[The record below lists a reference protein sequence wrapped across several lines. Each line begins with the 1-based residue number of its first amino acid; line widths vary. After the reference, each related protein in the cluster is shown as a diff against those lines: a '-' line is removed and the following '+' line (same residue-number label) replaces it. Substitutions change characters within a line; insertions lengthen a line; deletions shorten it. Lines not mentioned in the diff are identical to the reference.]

1 MKEKINSLMKNGTK
15 MRFSLRKLSIGV
27 CSVILGLTFI
37 ESTTQNVDAD
47 TNVQSD
53 ATEQVKSVSLATS
66 TTNSENNQAKD
77 QESSIDQDKQ
87 NSQSTDSDESRSLV
101 DEKSNNLDESTLKN
115 DTGQEKSYFD
125 ETAKNG
131 SLNQE
136 RVEQTSTTD
145 NSSELSAKL
154 EKNNAN
160 QDSQVLNTESV
171 KVKTT
176 YNKGVTQSSLYA
188 TMLYATSYSD
198 NPWHYNG
205 DTWSY
210 SKGDGTQANTE
221 WVIAPDG
228 KWYYFD
234 EDGEMAHDG
243 WEDTRLHDG
252 SWVKY
257 YFDSNG
263 HYDVNTWHYNGDTW
277 SYSKGDGTQANTE
290 WVVAPDGKWYYFDE
304 DGEMAHDGWE
314 DTRLHDGSWVKY
326 YFDSNGHYD
335 VNTWH
340 YNGDTWSYSKGD
352 GTQANTEW
360 VVAPDGKWYYF
371 DEDGEMAHDGWEDT
385 RLHDG
390 SWVKYYFDSNG
401 HYDVNTW
408 HYNGDTWSYSK
419 GDGTQANTE
428 WVVAPDGKWYY
439 FDEDGEMAHDGW
451 EDTRLHDG
459 SWVKYYFDSNGHYN
473 NTNNSGNQPQSVNSP
488 WHYDGTNWTYSKGDG
503 RQASDEWVIAPDGQ
517 WYYFESDGEM
527 AHDGWVDTN
536 CKDGWY
542 SYYFDHNG
550 HYAVSAWHQDTDG
563 TWTYSKGDGRQAS
576 DEWVIAPDG
585 QWYYF
590 ESDGEMAHDGWVDTN
605 CKDGWYSY
613 YFDHNGHYAVSAW
626 HQDTDGTWTYSKG
639 DGRQA
644 SDEWVIAPDGQWYY
658 FESDGEMA
666 HDGWVDTRLHD
677 GSWDKYY
684 FDSNGHY
691 AVNAKRKA
699 LIDAQNALSELKGK
713 IKGNELAV
721 GGASGFF
728 KEIAENPNM
737 SEDQKNDARVAYAI
751 VNGELDA
758 PSWYDK
764 DVNLGQSNDATSVKN
779 FYATL
784 PYYDQYVKIR
794 QKYNLS
800 VPKVSLADVAVAMMD
815 ADYSTHVV
823 DHARHYNTSENLAW
837 NCADDPNG
845 IWMGEES
852 IWNKA
857 VKKNPSLAQYKN
869 DGYGLY
875 QADSELFEQ
884 VGHYLNLIDPS
895 TSSYGYALNTE
906 SNDYDNTESWDSGYG
921 DPVFSVDEFKKLVTD
936 YYNKMELPDQVK
948 AAQAKVNKAKKDL
961 A

>member
-1 MKEKINSLMKNGTK
+1 MKNGTK

-263 HYDVNTWHYNGDTW
+263 HY
-277 SYSKGDGTQANTE
+277 
-290 WVVAPDGKWYYFDE
+290 
-304 DGEMAHDGWE
+304 
-314 DTRLHDGSWVKY
+314 
-326 YFDSNGHYD
+326 
-335 VNTWH
+335 
-340 YNGDTWSYSKGD
+340 
-352 GTQANTEW
+352 
-360 VVAPDGKWYYF
+360 
-371 DEDGEMAHDGWEDT
+371 
-385 RLHDG
+385 
-390 SWVKYYFDSNG
+390 
-401 HYDVNTW
+401 
-408 HYNGDTWSYSK
+408 
-419 GDGTQANTE
+419 
-428 WVVAPDGKWYY
+428 
-439 FDEDGEMAHDGW
+439 
-451 EDTRLHDG
+451 
-459 SWVKYYFDSNGHYN
+459 N

-488 WHYDGTNWTYSKGDG
+488 WHYDGTN
-503 RQASDEWVIAPDGQ
+503 
-517 WYYFESDGEM
+517 
-527 AHDGWVDTN
+527 
-536 CKDGWY
+536 
-542 SYYFDHNG
+542 
-550 HYAVSAWHQDTDG
+550 
-563 TWTYSKGDGRQAS
+563 WTYSKGDGRQAS

>member
-1 MKEKINSLMKNGTK
+1 MKNGTK

-221 WVIAPDG
+221 WVVAPDG

-252 SWVKY
+252 SWNKY

-263 HYDVNTWHYNGDTW
+263 HYAVNTWHYNGDTW

-314 DTRLHDGSWVKY
+314 DTRLHDGSW
-326 YFDSNGHYD
+326 N
-335 VNTWH
+335 
-340 YNGDTWSYSKGD
+340 
-352 GTQANTEW
+352 
-360 VVAPDGKWYYF
+360 
-371 DEDGEMAHDGWEDT
+371 
-385 RLHDG
+385 
-390 SWVKYYFDSNG
+390 
-401 HYDVNTW
+401 
-408 HYNGDTWSYSK
+408 
-419 GDGTQANTE
+419 
-428 WVVAPDGKWYY
+428 
-439 FDEDGEMAHDGW
+439 
-451 EDTRLHDG
+451 
-459 SWVKYYFDSNGHYN
+459 KYYFDSNGHYN

-550 HYAVSAWHQDTDG
+550 HYAVND
-563 TWTYSKGDGRQAS
+563 
-576 DEWVIAPDG
+576 
-585 QWYYF
+585 
-590 ESDGEMAHDGWVDTN
+590 
-605 CKDGWYSY
+605 
-613 YFDHNGHYAVSAW
+613 
-626 HQDTDGTWTYSKG
+626 
-639 DGRQA
+639 
-644 SDEWVIAPDGQWYY
+644 
-658 FESDGEMA
+658 
-666 HDGWVDTRLHD
+666 
-677 GSWDKYY
+677 
-684 FDSNGHY
+684 
-691 AVNAKRKA
+691 KRKA

-737 SEDQKNDARVAYAI
+737 SEDQKNDARAAYAI

-845 IWMGEES
+845 IWMSEES

-906 SNDYDNTESWDSGYG
+906 SHDYDNTESWDSGYG

>member
-1 MKEKINSLMKNGTK
+1 M
-15 MRFSLRKLSIGV
+15 
-27 CSVILGLTFI
+27 
-37 ESTTQNVDAD
+37 
-47 TNVQSD
+47 
-53 ATEQVKSVSLATS
+53 
-66 TTNSENNQAKD
+66 
-77 QESSIDQDKQ
+77 
-87 NSQSTDSDESRSLV
+87 
-101 DEKSNNLDESTLKN
+101 
-115 DTGQEKSYFD
+115 
-125 ETAKNG
+125 
-131 SLNQE
+131 
-136 RVEQTSTTD
+136 
-145 NSSELSAKL
+145 
-154 EKNNAN
+154 
-160 QDSQVLNTESV
+160 
-171 KVKTT
+171 
-176 YNKGVTQSSLYA
+176 
-188 TMLYATSYSD
+188 
-198 NPWHYNG
+198 
-205 DTWSY
+205 
-210 SKGDGTQANTE
+210 
-221 WVIAPDG
+221 APDG

-252 SWVKY
+252 SW
-257 YFDSNG
+257 N
-263 HYDVNTWHYNGDTW
+263 
-277 SYSKGDGTQANTE
+277 
-290 WVVAPDGKWYYFDE
+290 
-304 DGEMAHDGWE
+304 
-314 DTRLHDGSWVKY
+314 
-326 YFDSNGHYD
+326 
-335 VNTWH
+335 
-340 YNGDTWSYSKGD
+340 
-352 GTQANTEW
+352 
-360 VVAPDGKWYYF
+360 
-371 DEDGEMAHDGWEDT
+371 
-385 RLHDG
+385 
-390 SWVKYYFDSNG
+390 
-401 HYDVNTW
+401 
-408 HYNGDTWSYSK
+408 
-419 GDGTQANTE
+419 
-428 WVVAPDGKWYY
+428 
-439 FDEDGEMAHDGW
+439 
-451 EDTRLHDG
+451 
-459 SWVKYYFDSNGHYN
+459 KYYFDSNGHYN

-550 HYAVSAWHQDTDG
+550 HYAVNAWHQDTDG

-613 YFDHNGHYAVSAW
+613 YFDHNGHYAVNAW

>member
-1 MKEKINSLMKNGTK
+1 MKNGTK

-252 SWVKY
+252 SWNKY

-314 DTRLHDGSWVKY
+314 DTRLHDGSW
-326 YFDSNGHYD
+326 N
-335 VNTWH
+335 
-340 YNGDTWSYSKGD
+340 
-352 GTQANTEW
+352 
-360 VVAPDGKWYYF
+360 
-371 DEDGEMAHDGWEDT
+371 
-385 RLHDG
+385 
-390 SWVKYYFDSNG
+390 
-401 HYDVNTW
+401 
-408 HYNGDTWSYSK
+408 
-419 GDGTQANTE
+419 
-428 WVVAPDGKWYY
+428 
-439 FDEDGEMAHDGW
+439 
-451 EDTRLHDG
+451 
-459 SWVKYYFDSNGHYN
+459 KYYFDSNGHYN

-488 WHYDGTNWTYSKGDG
+488 WHYDGTN
-503 RQASDEWVIAPDGQ
+503 
-517 WYYFESDGEM
+517 
-527 AHDGWVDTN
+527 
-536 CKDGWY
+536 
-542 SYYFDHNG
+542 
-550 HYAVSAWHQDTDG
+550 
-563 TWTYSKGDGRQAS
+563 WTYSKGDGRQAS

>member
-221 WVIAPDG
+221 WV
-228 KWYYFD
+228 
-234 EDGEMAHDG
+234 
-243 WEDTRLHDG
+243 
-252 SWVKY
+252 
-257 YFDSNG
+257 
-263 HYDVNTWHYNGDTW
+263 
-277 SYSKGDGTQANTE
+277 
-290 WVVAPDGKWYYFDE
+290 
-304 DGEMAHDGWE
+304 
-314 DTRLHDGSWVKY
+314 
-326 YFDSNGHYD
+326 
-335 VNTWH
+335 
-340 YNGDTWSYSKGD
+340 
-352 GTQANTEW
+352 
-360 VVAPDGKWYYF
+360 
-371 DEDGEMAHDGWEDT
+371 
-385 RLHDG
+385 
-390 SWVKYYFDSNG
+390 
-401 HYDVNTW
+401 
-408 HYNGDTWSYSK
+408 
-419 GDGTQANTE
+419 
-428 WVVAPDGKWYY
+428 VAPDGKWYY

-488 WHYDGTNWTYSKGDG
+488 WHYDGTN
-503 RQASDEWVIAPDGQ
+503 
-517 WYYFESDGEM
+517 
-527 AHDGWVDTN
+527 
-536 CKDGWY
+536 
-542 SYYFDHNG
+542 
-550 HYAVSAWHQDTDG
+550 
-563 TWTYSKGDGRQAS
+563 
-576 DEWVIAPDG
+576 
-585 QWYYF
+585 
-590 ESDGEMAHDGWVDTN
+590 
-605 CKDGWYSY
+605 
-613 YFDHNGHYAVSAW
+613 
-626 HQDTDGTWTYSKG
+626 WTYSKG

>member
-15 MRFSLRKLSIGV
+15 MRFSLRKLSIGA

-125 ETAKNG
+125 ETAKSG

-221 WVIAPDG
+221 WVVAPDG

-252 SWVKY
+252 SWNKY

-263 HYDVNTWHYNGDTW
+263 HYAVNTWHYNGDTW

-304 DGEMAHDGWE
+304 DGEMAHDGWV
-314 DTRLHDGSWVKY
+314 DTRLHDGSW
-326 YFDSNGHYD
+326 N
-335 VNTWH
+335 
-340 YNGDTWSYSKGD
+340 
-352 GTQANTEW
+352 
-360 VVAPDGKWYYF
+360 
-371 DEDGEMAHDGWEDT
+371 
-385 RLHDG
+385 
-390 SWVKYYFDSNG
+390 
-401 HYDVNTW
+401 
-408 HYNGDTWSYSK
+408 
-419 GDGTQANTE
+419 
-428 WVVAPDGKWYY
+428 
-439 FDEDGEMAHDGW
+439 
-451 EDTRLHDG
+451 
-459 SWVKYYFDSNGHYN
+459 KYYFDSNGHYN

-527 AHDGWVDTN
+527 AHDGWVDTRLH
-536 CKDGWY
+536 DGSWVK
-542 SYYFDHNG
+542 YYFDHNG
-550 HYAVSAWHQDTDG
+550 HYAVND
-563 TWTYSKGDGRQAS
+563 
-576 DEWVIAPDG
+576 
-585 QWYYF
+585 
-590 ESDGEMAHDGWVDTN
+590 
-605 CKDGWYSY
+605 
-613 YFDHNGHYAVSAW
+613 
-626 HQDTDGTWTYSKG
+626 
-639 DGRQA
+639 
-644 SDEWVIAPDGQWYY
+644 
-658 FESDGEMA
+658 
-666 HDGWVDTRLHD
+666 
-677 GSWDKYY
+677 
-684 FDSNGHY
+684 
-691 AVNAKRKA
+691 KRKA

-737 SEDQKNDARVAYAI
+737 SEDQKNDARAAYAI

-845 IWMGEES
+845 IWMSEES

-906 SNDYDNTESWDSGYG
+906 SHDYDNTESWDSGYG

>member
-1 MKEKINSLMKNGTK
+1 MKNGTK

-221 WVIAPDG
+221 WV
-228 KWYYFD
+228 
-234 EDGEMAHDG
+234 
-243 WEDTRLHDG
+243 
-252 SWVKY
+252 
-257 YFDSNG
+257 
-263 HYDVNTWHYNGDTW
+263 
-277 SYSKGDGTQANTE
+277 
-290 WVVAPDGKWYYFDE
+290 VAPDGKWYYFDE

-314 DTRLHDGSWVKY
+314 DTRLHDGSW
-326 YFDSNGHYD
+326 N
-335 VNTWH
+335 
-340 YNGDTWSYSKGD
+340 
-352 GTQANTEW
+352 
-360 VVAPDGKWYYF
+360 
-371 DEDGEMAHDGWEDT
+371 
-385 RLHDG
+385 
-390 SWVKYYFDSNG
+390 
-401 HYDVNTW
+401 
-408 HYNGDTWSYSK
+408 
-419 GDGTQANTE
+419 
-428 WVVAPDGKWYY
+428 
-439 FDEDGEMAHDGW
+439 
-451 EDTRLHDG
+451 
-459 SWVKYYFDSNGHYN
+459 KYYFDSNGHYN

-550 HYAVSAWHQDTDG
+550 HYAV
-563 TWTYSKGDGRQAS
+563 
-576 DEWVIAPDG
+576 
-585 QWYYF
+585 
-590 ESDGEMAHDGWVDTN
+590 N
-605 CKDGWYSY
+605 
-613 YFDHNGHYAVSAW
+613 AW

>member
-1 MKEKINSLMKNGTK
+1 MKNGTK

-125 ETAKNG
+125 ETAKSG

-221 WVIAPDG
+221 WV
-228 KWYYFD
+228 
-234 EDGEMAHDG
+234 
-243 WEDTRLHDG
+243 
-252 SWVKY
+252 
-257 YFDSNG
+257 
-263 HYDVNTWHYNGDTW
+263 
-277 SYSKGDGTQANTE
+277 
-290 WVVAPDGKWYYFDE
+290 VAPDGKWYYFDE

-314 DTRLHDGSWVKY
+314 DTRLHDGSW
-326 YFDSNGHYD
+326 N
-335 VNTWH
+335 
-340 YNGDTWSYSKGD
+340 
-352 GTQANTEW
+352 
-360 VVAPDGKWYYF
+360 
-371 DEDGEMAHDGWEDT
+371 
-385 RLHDG
+385 
-390 SWVKYYFDSNG
+390 
-401 HYDVNTW
+401 
-408 HYNGDTWSYSK
+408 
-419 GDGTQANTE
+419 
-428 WVVAPDGKWYY
+428 
-439 FDEDGEMAHDGW
+439 
-451 EDTRLHDG
+451 
-459 SWVKYYFDSNGHYN
+459 KYYFDSNGHYN

-488 WHYDGTNWTYSKGDG
+488 WHYDGTN
-503 RQASDEWVIAPDGQ
+503 
-517 WYYFESDGEM
+517 
-527 AHDGWVDTN
+527 
-536 CKDGWY
+536 
-542 SYYFDHNG
+542 
-550 HYAVSAWHQDTDG
+550 
-563 TWTYSKGDGRQAS
+563 WTYSKGDGRQAS

-737 SEDQKNDARVAYAI
+737 SEDQKNDARAAYAI

>member
-1 MKEKINSLMKNGTK
+1 MKNGTK

-221 WVIAPDG
+221 WV
-228 KWYYFD
+228 
-234 EDGEMAHDG
+234 
-243 WEDTRLHDG
+243 
-252 SWVKY
+252 
-257 YFDSNG
+257 
-263 HYDVNTWHYNGDTW
+263 
-277 SYSKGDGTQANTE
+277 
-290 WVVAPDGKWYYFDE
+290 VAPDGKWYYFDE

-314 DTRLHDGSWVKY
+314 DTRLHDGSW
-326 YFDSNGHYD
+326 N
-335 VNTWH
+335 
-340 YNGDTWSYSKGD
+340 
-352 GTQANTEW
+352 
-360 VVAPDGKWYYF
+360 
-371 DEDGEMAHDGWEDT
+371 
-385 RLHDG
+385 
-390 SWVKYYFDSNG
+390 
-401 HYDVNTW
+401 
-408 HYNGDTWSYSK
+408 
-419 GDGTQANTE
+419 
-428 WVVAPDGKWYY
+428 
-439 FDEDGEMAHDGW
+439 
-451 EDTRLHDG
+451 
-459 SWVKYYFDSNGHYN
+459 KYYFDSNGHYN

-488 WHYDGTNWTYSKGDG
+488 WHYDGTN
-503 RQASDEWVIAPDGQ
+503 
-517 WYYFESDGEM
+517 
-527 AHDGWVDTN
+527 
-536 CKDGWY
+536 
-542 SYYFDHNG
+542 
-550 HYAVSAWHQDTDG
+550 
-563 TWTYSKGDGRQAS
+563 WTYSKGDGRQAS

>member
-101 DEKSNNLDESTLKN
+101 DEKSNNLYESTLKN

-176 YNKGVTQSSLYA
+176 YNKGVTQSNLYA

-198 NPWHYNG
+198 NP
-205 DTWSY
+205 
-210 SKGDGTQANTE
+210 
-221 WVIAPDG
+221 
-228 KWYYFD
+228 
-234 EDGEMAHDG
+234 
-243 WEDTRLHDG
+243 
-252 SWVKY
+252 
-257 YFDSNG
+257 
-263 HYDVNTWHYNGDTW
+263 WHYNGDTW

-314 DTRLHDGSWVKY
+314 DTRLHDGSWNKY
-326 YFDSNGHYD
+326 YFDSNGHYA

-360 VVAPDGKWYYF
+360 VVAPDG
-371 DEDGEMAHDGWEDT
+371 
-385 RLHDG
+385 
-390 SWVKYYFDSNG
+390 
-401 HYDVNTW
+401 
-408 HYNGDTWSYSK
+408 
-419 GDGTQANTE
+419 Q
-428 WVVAPDGKWYY
+428 WYY

-590 ESDGEMAHDGWVDTN
+590 ESDGEMAHDGWVDTRLH
-605 CKDGWYSY
+605 DGSWVKY
-613 YFDHNGHYAVSAW
+613 YFDHNGHYAVN
-626 HQDTDGTWTYSKG
+626 D
-639 DGRQA
+639 
-644 SDEWVIAPDGQWYY
+644 
-658 FESDGEMA
+658 
-666 HDGWVDTRLHD
+666 
-677 GSWDKYY
+677 
-684 FDSNGHY
+684 
-691 AVNAKRKA
+691 KRKA

-737 SEDQKNDARVAYAI
+737 SEDQKNDARAAYAI

-845 IWMGEES
+845 IWMSEES

-906 SNDYDNTESWDSGYG
+906 SHDYDNTESWDSGYG

>member
-125 ETAKNG
+125 ETAKSG

-221 WVIAPDG
+221 WV
-228 KWYYFD
+228 
-234 EDGEMAHDG
+234 
-243 WEDTRLHDG
+243 
-252 SWVKY
+252 
-257 YFDSNG
+257 
-263 HYDVNTWHYNGDTW
+263 
-277 SYSKGDGTQANTE
+277 
-290 WVVAPDGKWYYFDE
+290 VAPDGKWYYFDE

-314 DTRLHDGSWVKY
+314 DTRLHDGRW
-326 YFDSNGHYD
+326 D
-335 VNTWH
+335 
-340 YNGDTWSYSKGD
+340 
-352 GTQANTEW
+352 
-360 VVAPDGKWYYF
+360 
-371 DEDGEMAHDGWEDT
+371 
-385 RLHDG
+385 
-390 SWVKYYFDSNG
+390 
-401 HYDVNTW
+401 
-408 HYNGDTWSYSK
+408 
-419 GDGTQANTE
+419 
-428 WVVAPDGKWYY
+428 
-439 FDEDGEMAHDGW
+439 
-451 EDTRLHDG
+451 
-459 SWVKYYFDSNGHYN
+459 KYYFDSNGHYN

-590 ESDGEMAHDGWVDTN
+590 ESDGEMAHDGWVDTRLH
-605 CKDGWYSY
+605 DGSWVKY
-613 YFDHNGHYAVSAW
+613 YFDHNGHYAVN
-626 HQDTDGTWTYSKG
+626 D
-639 DGRQA
+639 
-644 SDEWVIAPDGQWYY
+644 
-658 FESDGEMA
+658 
-666 HDGWVDTRLHD
+666 
-677 GSWDKYY
+677 
-684 FDSNGHY
+684 
-691 AVNAKRKA
+691 KRKA

-737 SEDQKNDARVAYAI
+737 SEDQKNDARAAYAI

-845 IWMGEES
+845 IWMSEES

-906 SNDYDNTESWDSGYG
+906 SHDYDNTESWDSGYG

>member
-1 MKEKINSLMKNGTK
+1 MKNGTK

-125 ETAKNG
+125 ETAKSG

-136 RVEQTSTTD
+136 KVEQTSTTD

-176 YNKGVTQSSLYA
+176 YNKGVTQSNLYA

-198 NPWHYNG
+198 
-205 DTWSY
+205 
-210 SKGDGTQANTE
+210 
-221 WVIAPDG
+221 
-228 KWYYFD
+228 
-234 EDGEMAHDG
+234 
-243 WEDTRLHDG
+243 
-252 SWVKY
+252 
-257 YFDSNG
+257 
-263 HYDVNTWHYNGDTW
+263 NTWHYNGDTW

-304 DGEMAHDGWE
+304 
-314 DTRLHDGSWVKY
+314 
-326 YFDSNGHYD
+326 
-335 VNTWH
+335 
-340 YNGDTWSYSKGD
+340 
-352 GTQANTEW
+352 
-360 VVAPDGKWYYF
+360 
-371 DEDGEMAHDGWEDT
+371 
-385 RLHDG
+385 
-390 SWVKYYFDSNG
+390 
-401 HYDVNTW
+401 
-408 HYNGDTWSYSK
+408 
-419 GDGTQANTE
+419 
-428 WVVAPDGKWYY
+428 
-439 FDEDGEMAHDGW
+439 
-451 EDTRLHDG
+451 
-459 SWVKYYFDSNGHYN
+459 
-473 NTNNSGNQPQSVNSP
+473 
-488 WHYDGTNWTYSKGDG
+488 
-503 RQASDEWVIAPDGQ
+503 
-517 WYYFESDGEM
+517 
-527 AHDGWVDTN
+527 
-536 CKDGWY
+536 
-542 SYYFDHNG
+542 
-550 HYAVSAWHQDTDG
+550 
-563 TWTYSKGDGRQAS
+563 
-576 DEWVIAPDG
+576 
-585 QWYYF
+585 
-590 ESDGEMAHDGWVDTN
+590 
-605 CKDGWYSY
+605 
-613 YFDHNGHYAVSAW
+613 
-626 HQDTDGTWTYSKG
+626 
-639 DGRQA
+639 
-644 SDEWVIAPDGQWYY
+644 
-658 FESDGEMA
+658 DGEMA

>member
-1 MKEKINSLMKNGTK
+1 MKNGTK

-252 SWVKY
+252 SWNKY

-290 WVVAPDGKWYYFDE
+290 WVVAPDGKWYYF
-304 DGEMAHDGWE
+304 
-314 DTRLHDGSWVKY
+314 
-326 YFDSNGHYD
+326 
-335 VNTWH
+335 
-340 YNGDTWSYSKGD
+340 
-352 GTQANTEW
+352 
-360 VVAPDGKWYYF
+360 
-371 DEDGEMAHDGWEDT
+371 
-385 RLHDG
+385 
-390 SWVKYYFDSNG
+390 
-401 HYDVNTW
+401 
-408 HYNGDTWSYSK
+408 
-419 GDGTQANTE
+419 
-428 WVVAPDGKWYY
+428 
-439 FDEDGEMAHDGW
+439 
-451 EDTRLHDG
+451 
-459 SWVKYYFDSNGHYN
+459 
-473 NTNNSGNQPQSVNSP
+473 
-488 WHYDGTNWTYSKGDG
+488 
-503 RQASDEWVIAPDGQ
+503 
-517 WYYFESDGEM
+517 ESDGEM

-550 HYAVSAWHQDTDG
+550 HYAVNAWHQDTDG

-613 YFDHNGHYAVSAW
+613 YFDHNGHYAVNAW

>member
-1 MKEKINSLMKNGTK
+1 MKNGTK

-101 DEKSNNLDESTLKN
+101 DEKSNNLYESTLKN

-263 HYDVNTWHYNGDTW
+263 HY
-277 SYSKGDGTQANTE
+277 
-290 WVVAPDGKWYYFDE
+290 
-304 DGEMAHDGWE
+304 
-314 DTRLHDGSWVKY
+314 
-326 YFDSNGHYD
+326 
-335 VNTWH
+335 
-340 YNGDTWSYSKGD
+340 
-352 GTQANTEW
+352 
-360 VVAPDGKWYYF
+360 
-371 DEDGEMAHDGWEDT
+371 
-385 RLHDG
+385 
-390 SWVKYYFDSNG
+390 
-401 HYDVNTW
+401 
-408 HYNGDTWSYSK
+408 
-419 GDGTQANTE
+419 
-428 WVVAPDGKWYY
+428 
-439 FDEDGEMAHDGW
+439 
-451 EDTRLHDG
+451 
-459 SWVKYYFDSNGHYN
+459 N

-550 HYAVSAWHQDTDG
+550 HYAV
-563 TWTYSKGDGRQAS
+563 
-576 DEWVIAPDG
+576 
-585 QWYYF
+585 
-590 ESDGEMAHDGWVDTN
+590 N
-605 CKDGWYSY
+605 
-613 YFDHNGHYAVSAW
+613 AW

-677 GSWDKYY
+677 GSWVKYY
-684 FDSNGHY
+684 FDHNGHY
-691 AVNAKRKA
+691 AVNDKRKA

-737 SEDQKNDARVAYAI
+737 SEDQKNDARAAYAI

-936 YYNKMELPDQVK
+936 YYNKMELSDQVK

>member
-1 MKEKINSLMKNGTK
+1 MKNGTK

-221 WVIAPDG
+221 WV
-228 KWYYFD
+228 
-234 EDGEMAHDG
+234 
-243 WEDTRLHDG
+243 
-252 SWVKY
+252 
-257 YFDSNG
+257 
-263 HYDVNTWHYNGDTW
+263 
-277 SYSKGDGTQANTE
+277 
-290 WVVAPDGKWYYFDE
+290 VAPDGKWYYFDE

-314 DTRLHDGSWVKY
+314 DTRLHDGSW
-326 YFDSNGHYD
+326 N
-335 VNTWH
+335 
-340 YNGDTWSYSKGD
+340 
-352 GTQANTEW
+352 
-360 VVAPDGKWYYF
+360 
-371 DEDGEMAHDGWEDT
+371 
-385 RLHDG
+385 
-390 SWVKYYFDSNG
+390 
-401 HYDVNTW
+401 
-408 HYNGDTWSYSK
+408 
-419 GDGTQANTE
+419 
-428 WVVAPDGKWYY
+428 
-439 FDEDGEMAHDGW
+439 
-451 EDTRLHDG
+451 
-459 SWVKYYFDSNGHYN
+459 KYYFDSNGHYN

-527 AHDGWVDTN
+527 AHDGWVDTRLH
-536 CKDGWY
+536 DGSWVK
-542 SYYFDHNG
+542 YYFDHNG
-550 HYAVSAWHQDTDG
+550 HYAVND
-563 TWTYSKGDGRQAS
+563 
-576 DEWVIAPDG
+576 
-585 QWYYF
+585 
-590 ESDGEMAHDGWVDTN
+590 
-605 CKDGWYSY
+605 
-613 YFDHNGHYAVSAW
+613 
-626 HQDTDGTWTYSKG
+626 
-639 DGRQA
+639 
-644 SDEWVIAPDGQWYY
+644 
-658 FESDGEMA
+658 
-666 HDGWVDTRLHD
+666 
-677 GSWDKYY
+677 
-684 FDSNGHY
+684 
-691 AVNAKRKA
+691 KRKA

-737 SEDQKNDARVAYAI
+737 SEDQKNDARAAYAI

-845 IWMGEES
+845 IWMSEES

-906 SNDYDNTESWDSGYG
+906 SHDYDNTESWDSGYG

>member
-221 WVIAPDG
+221 WV
-228 KWYYFD
+228 
-234 EDGEMAHDG
+234 
-243 WEDTRLHDG
+243 
-252 SWVKY
+252 
-257 YFDSNG
+257 
-263 HYDVNTWHYNGDTW
+263 
-277 SYSKGDGTQANTE
+277 
-290 WVVAPDGKWYYFDE
+290 VAPDGKWYYFDE

-314 DTRLHDGSWVKY
+314 DTRLHDGSW
-326 YFDSNGHYD
+326 N
-335 VNTWH
+335 
-340 YNGDTWSYSKGD
+340 
-352 GTQANTEW
+352 
-360 VVAPDGKWYYF
+360 
-371 DEDGEMAHDGWEDT
+371 
-385 RLHDG
+385 
-390 SWVKYYFDSNG
+390 
-401 HYDVNTW
+401 
-408 HYNGDTWSYSK
+408 
-419 GDGTQANTE
+419 
-428 WVVAPDGKWYY
+428 
-439 FDEDGEMAHDGW
+439 
-451 EDTRLHDG
+451 
-459 SWVKYYFDSNGHYN
+459 KYYFDSNGHYN

-488 WHYDGTNWTYSKGDG
+488 WHYDGTN
-503 RQASDEWVIAPDGQ
+503 
-517 WYYFESDGEM
+517 
-527 AHDGWVDTN
+527 
-536 CKDGWY
+536 
-542 SYYFDHNG
+542 
-550 HYAVSAWHQDTDG
+550 
-563 TWTYSKGDGRQAS
+563 WTYSKGDGRQAS

>member
-1 MKEKINSLMKNGTK
+1 MKNGTK

-125 ETAKNG
+125 ETAKSG

-221 WVIAPDG
+221 WVVAPDG

-252 SWVKY
+252 SWNKY

-263 HYDVNTWHYNGDTW
+263 HYAVNTWHYNGDTW

-314 DTRLHDGSWVKY
+314 DTRLHDGSW
-326 YFDSNGHYD
+326 N
-335 VNTWH
+335 
-340 YNGDTWSYSKGD
+340 
-352 GTQANTEW
+352 
-360 VVAPDGKWYYF
+360 
-371 DEDGEMAHDGWEDT
+371 
-385 RLHDG
+385 
-390 SWVKYYFDSNG
+390 
-401 HYDVNTW
+401 
-408 HYNGDTWSYSK
+408 
-419 GDGTQANTE
+419 
-428 WVVAPDGKWYY
+428 
-439 FDEDGEMAHDGW
+439 
-451 EDTRLHDG
+451 
-459 SWVKYYFDSNGHYN
+459 KYYFDSNGHYN

-590 ESDGEMAHDGWVDTN
+590 ESDGEMAHDGWVDTRLH
-605 CKDGWYSY
+605 DGSWVKY
-613 YFDHNGHYAVSAW
+613 YFDHNGHYAVN
-626 HQDTDGTWTYSKG
+626 D
-639 DGRQA
+639 
-644 SDEWVIAPDGQWYY
+644 
-658 FESDGEMA
+658 
-666 HDGWVDTRLHD
+666 
-677 GSWDKYY
+677 
-684 FDSNGHY
+684 
-691 AVNAKRKA
+691 KRKA

-737 SEDQKNDARVAYAI
+737 SEDQKNDARAAYAI

-845 IWMGEES
+845 IWMSEES

-906 SNDYDNTESWDSGYG
+906 SHDYDNTESWDSGYG

>member
-1 MKEKINSLMKNGTK
+1 MKNGTK

-125 ETAKNG
+125 ETAKSG

-198 NPWHYNG
+198 NP
-205 DTWSY
+205 
-210 SKGDGTQANTE
+210 
-221 WVIAPDG
+221 
-228 KWYYFD
+228 
-234 EDGEMAHDG
+234 
-243 WEDTRLHDG
+243 
-252 SWVKY
+252 
-257 YFDSNG
+257 
-263 HYDVNTWHYNGDTW
+263 
-277 SYSKGDGTQANTE
+277 
-290 WVVAPDGKWYYFDE
+290 
-304 DGEMAHDGWE
+304 
-314 DTRLHDGSWVKY
+314 
-326 YFDSNGHYD
+326 
-335 VNTWH
+335 
-340 YNGDTWSYSKGD
+340 
-352 GTQANTEW
+352 
-360 VVAPDGKWYYF
+360 
-371 DEDGEMAHDGWEDT
+371 
-385 RLHDG
+385 
-390 SWVKYYFDSNG
+390 
-401 HYDVNTW
+401 W

-527 AHDGWVDTN
+527 AHDGWVDTRLH
-536 CKDGWY
+536 DGSWVK
-542 SYYFDHNG
+542 YYFDHNG
-550 HYAVSAWHQDTDG
+550 HYAVND
-563 TWTYSKGDGRQAS
+563 
-576 DEWVIAPDG
+576 
-585 QWYYF
+585 
-590 ESDGEMAHDGWVDTN
+590 
-605 CKDGWYSY
+605 
-613 YFDHNGHYAVSAW
+613 
-626 HQDTDGTWTYSKG
+626 
-639 DGRQA
+639 
-644 SDEWVIAPDGQWYY
+644 
-658 FESDGEMA
+658 
-666 HDGWVDTRLHD
+666 
-677 GSWDKYY
+677 
-684 FDSNGHY
+684 
-691 AVNAKRKA
+691 KRKA

-737 SEDQKNDARVAYAI
+737 SEDQKNDARAAYAI

-845 IWMGEES
+845 IWMSEES

-961 A
+961 V

>member
-221 WVIAPDG
+221 WV
-228 KWYYFD
+228 
-234 EDGEMAHDG
+234 
-243 WEDTRLHDG
+243 
-252 SWVKY
+252 
-257 YFDSNG
+257 
-263 HYDVNTWHYNGDTW
+263 
-277 SYSKGDGTQANTE
+277 
-290 WVVAPDGKWYYFDE
+290 VAPDGKWYYFDE
-304 DGEMAHDGWE
+304 DGEMAH
-314 DTRLHDGSWVKY
+314 
-326 YFDSNGHYD
+326 N
-335 VNTWH
+335 
-340 YNGDTWSYSKGD
+340 
-352 GTQANTEW
+352 
-360 VVAPDGKWYYF
+360 
-371 DEDGEMAHDGWEDT
+371 
-385 RLHDG
+385 
-390 SWVKYYFDSNG
+390 
-401 HYDVNTW
+401 
-408 HYNGDTWSYSK
+408 
-419 GDGTQANTE
+419 
-428 WVVAPDGKWYY
+428 
-439 FDEDGEMAHDGW
+439 GW

-527 AHDGWVDTN
+527 AHDGWVDTRLH
-536 CKDGWY
+536 DGSWVK
-542 SYYFDHNG
+542 YYFDHNG
-550 HYAVSAWHQDTDG
+550 HYAVND
-563 TWTYSKGDGRQAS
+563 
-576 DEWVIAPDG
+576 
-585 QWYYF
+585 
-590 ESDGEMAHDGWVDTN
+590 
-605 CKDGWYSY
+605 
-613 YFDHNGHYAVSAW
+613 
-626 HQDTDGTWTYSKG
+626 
-639 DGRQA
+639 
-644 SDEWVIAPDGQWYY
+644 
-658 FESDGEMA
+658 
-666 HDGWVDTRLHD
+666 
-677 GSWDKYY
+677 
-684 FDSNGHY
+684 
-691 AVNAKRKA
+691 KRKA

-737 SEDQKNDARVAYAI
+737 SEDQKNDARAAYAI

-906 SNDYDNTESWDSGYG
+906 SHDYDNTESWDSGYG

>member
-221 WVIAPDG
+221 WV
-228 KWYYFD
+228 
-234 EDGEMAHDG
+234 
-243 WEDTRLHDG
+243 
-252 SWVKY
+252 
-257 YFDSNG
+257 
-263 HYDVNTWHYNGDTW
+263 
-277 SYSKGDGTQANTE
+277 
-290 WVVAPDGKWYYFDE
+290 VAPDGKWYYFDE

-314 DTRLHDGSWVKY
+314 DTRLHDGSWAKY
-326 YFDSNGHYD
+326 YFDSNGHYA
-335 VNTWH
+335 VNT
-340 YNGDTWSYSKGD
+340 
-352 GTQANTEW
+352 
-360 VVAPDGKWYYF
+360 
-371 DEDGEMAHDGWEDT
+371 
-385 RLHDG
+385 
-390 SWVKYYFDSNG
+390 
-401 HYDVNTW
+401 
-408 HYNGDTWSYSK
+408 
-419 GDGTQANTE
+419 
-428 WVVAPDGKWYY
+428 
-439 FDEDGEMAHDGW
+439 
-451 EDTRLHDG
+451 
-459 SWVKYYFDSNGHYN
+459 
-473 NTNNSGNQPQSVNSP
+473 
-488 WHYDGTNWTYSKGDG
+488 
-503 RQASDEWVIAPDGQ
+503 
-517 WYYFESDGEM
+517 
-527 AHDGWVDTN
+527 
-536 CKDGWY
+536 
-542 SYYFDHNG
+542 
-550 HYAVSAWHQDTDG
+550 WHQDTDS
-563 TWTYSKGDGRQAS
+563 TWTYSKD
-576 DEWVIAPDG
+576 
-585 QWYYF
+585 
-590 ESDGEMAHDGWVDTN
+590 
-605 CKDGWYSY
+605 
-613 YFDHNGHYAVSAW
+613 
-626 HQDTDGTWTYSKG
+626 

-677 GSWDKYY
+677 GSWNKYY
-684 FDSNGHY
+684 FDHNGHY

-737 SEDQKNDARVAYAI
+737 SEDQKNDARTAYAI

>member
-154 EKNNAN
+154 EKNNSN

-198 NPWHYNG
+198 NP
-205 DTWSY
+205 
-210 SKGDGTQANTE
+210 
-221 WVIAPDG
+221 
-228 KWYYFD
+228 
-234 EDGEMAHDG
+234 
-243 WEDTRLHDG
+243 
-252 SWVKY
+252 
-257 YFDSNG
+257 
-263 HYDVNTWHYNGDTW
+263 WHYNGDTW

-326 YFDSNGHYD
+326 YFDSNGHY
-335 VNTWH
+335 
-340 YNGDTWSYSKGD
+340 
-352 GTQANTEW
+352 A
-360 VVAPDGKWYYF
+360 
-371 DEDGEMAHDGWEDT
+371 
-385 RLHDG
+385 
-390 SWVKYYFDSNG
+390 
-401 HYDVNTW
+401 VNTW

-550 HYAVSAWHQDTDG
+550 HYAVSAWHQDIDG

-626 HQDTDGTWTYSKG
+626 HQDIDGTWTYSKG

-666 HDGWVDTRLHD
+666 HDGWVDTNCKD
-677 GSWDKYY
+677 GWYSYY
-684 FDSNGHY
+684 FDHNGHY
-691 AVNAKRKA
+691 R
-699 LIDAQNALSELKGK
+699 Q
-713 IKGNELAV
+713 
-721 GGASGFF
+721 
-728 KEIAENPNM
+728 
-737 SEDQKNDARVAYAI
+737 
-751 VNGELDA
+751 GE
-758 PSWYDK
+758 
-764 DVNLGQSNDATSVKN
+764 
-779 FYATL
+779 
-784 PYYDQYVKIR
+784 
-794 QKYNLS
+794 
-800 VPKVSLADVAVAMMD
+800 
-815 ADYSTHVV
+815 
-823 DHARHYNTSENLAW
+823 
-837 NCADDPNG
+837 
-845 IWMGEES
+845 
-852 IWNKA
+852 
-857 VKKNPSLAQYKN
+857 
-869 DGYGLY
+869 
-875 QADSELFEQ
+875 
-884 VGHYLNLIDPS
+884 
-895 TSSYGYALNTE
+895 
-906 SNDYDNTESWDSGYG
+906 
-921 DPVFSVDEFKKLVTD
+921 
-936 YYNKMELPDQVK
+936 
-948 AAQAKVNKAKKDL
+948 
-961 A
+961 

>member
-198 NPWHYNG
+198 NTWHYNG

-221 WVIAPDG
+221 WVI
-228 KWYYFD
+228 
-234 EDGEMAHDG
+234 
-243 WEDTRLHDG
+243 
-252 SWVKY
+252 
-257 YFDSNG
+257 
-263 HYDVNTWHYNGDTW
+263 
-277 SYSKGDGTQANTE
+277 
-290 WVVAPDGKWYYFDE
+290 
-304 DGEMAHDGWE
+304 
-314 DTRLHDGSWVKY
+314 
-326 YFDSNGHYD
+326 
-335 VNTWH
+335 
-340 YNGDTWSYSKGD
+340 
-352 GTQANTEW
+352 
-360 VVAPDGKWYYF
+360 
-371 DEDGEMAHDGWEDT
+371 
-385 RLHDG
+385 
-390 SWVKYYFDSNG
+390 
-401 HYDVNTW
+401 
-408 HYNGDTWSYSK
+408 
-419 GDGTQANTE
+419 
-428 WVVAPDGKWYY
+428 APDGKWYY

-527 AHDGWVDTN
+527 AHDGWVDT
-536 CKDGWY
+536 
-542 SYYFDHNG
+542 
-550 HYAVSAWHQDTDG
+550 
-563 TWTYSKGDGRQAS
+563 
-576 DEWVIAPDG
+576 
-585 QWYYF
+585 
-590 ESDGEMAHDGWVDTN
+590 
-605 CKDGWYSY
+605 
-613 YFDHNGHYAVSAW
+613 
-626 HQDTDGTWTYSKG
+626 
-639 DGRQA
+639 
-644 SDEWVIAPDGQWYY
+644 
-658 FESDGEMA
+658 
-666 HDGWVDTRLHD
+666 RLHD

-713 IKGNELAV
+713 IKSNELAV

-737 SEDQKNDARVAYAI
+737 SEDQKNDARAAYAI

-875 QADSELFEQ
+875 QVDSELFEQ

>member
-125 ETAKNG
+125 ETAKSG

-221 WVIAPDG
+221 WV
-228 KWYYFD
+228 
-234 EDGEMAHDG
+234 
-243 WEDTRLHDG
+243 
-252 SWVKY
+252 
-257 YFDSNG
+257 
-263 HYDVNTWHYNGDTW
+263 
-277 SYSKGDGTQANTE
+277 
-290 WVVAPDGKWYYFDE
+290 VAPDGKWYYFDE

-314 DTRLHDGSWVKY
+314 DTRLHDGSW
-326 YFDSNGHYD
+326 N
-335 VNTWH
+335 
-340 YNGDTWSYSKGD
+340 
-352 GTQANTEW
+352 
-360 VVAPDGKWYYF
+360 
-371 DEDGEMAHDGWEDT
+371 
-385 RLHDG
+385 
-390 SWVKYYFDSNG
+390 
-401 HYDVNTW
+401 
-408 HYNGDTWSYSK
+408 
-419 GDGTQANTE
+419 
-428 WVVAPDGKWYY
+428 
-439 FDEDGEMAHDGW
+439 
-451 EDTRLHDG
+451 
-459 SWVKYYFDSNGHYN
+459 KYYFDSNGHYN

-527 AHDGWVDTN
+527 AHDGWVDTRLH
-536 CKDGWY
+536 DGSWVK
-542 SYYFDHNG
+542 YYFDHNG
-550 HYAVSAWHQDTDG
+550 HYAVND
-563 TWTYSKGDGRQAS
+563 
-576 DEWVIAPDG
+576 
-585 QWYYF
+585 
-590 ESDGEMAHDGWVDTN
+590 
-605 CKDGWYSY
+605 
-613 YFDHNGHYAVSAW
+613 
-626 HQDTDGTWTYSKG
+626 
-639 DGRQA
+639 
-644 SDEWVIAPDGQWYY
+644 
-658 FESDGEMA
+658 
-666 HDGWVDTRLHD
+666 
-677 GSWDKYY
+677 
-684 FDSNGHY
+684 
-691 AVNAKRKA
+691 KRKA

-737 SEDQKNDARVAYAI
+737 SEDQKNDARAAYAI

-845 IWMGEES
+845 IWMSEES

-906 SNDYDNTESWDSGYG
+906 SHDYDNTESWDSGYG

>member
-1 MKEKINSLMKNGTK
+1 
-15 MRFSLRKLSIGV
+15 
-27 CSVILGLTFI
+27 
-37 ESTTQNVDAD
+37 
-47 TNVQSD
+47 
-53 ATEQVKSVSLATS
+53 
-66 TTNSENNQAKD
+66 
-77 QESSIDQDKQ
+77 
-87 NSQSTDSDESRSLV
+87 
-101 DEKSNNLDESTLKN
+101 
-115 DTGQEKSYFD
+115 
-125 ETAKNG
+125 
-131 SLNQE
+131 
-136 RVEQTSTTD
+136 
-145 NSSELSAKL
+145 
-154 EKNNAN
+154 
-160 QDSQVLNTESV
+160 
-171 KVKTT
+171 
-176 YNKGVTQSSLYA
+176 
-188 TMLYATSYSD
+188 
-198 NPWHYNG
+198 
-205 DTWSY
+205 
-210 SKGDGTQANTE
+210 
-221 WVIAPDG
+221 
-228 KWYYFD
+228 
-234 EDGEMAHDG
+234 
-243 WEDTRLHDG
+243 
-252 SWVKY
+252 
-257 YFDSNG
+257 
-263 HYDVNTWHYNGDTW
+263 
-277 SYSKGDGTQANTE
+277 
-290 WVVAPDGKWYYFDE
+290 
-304 DGEMAHDGWE
+304 
-314 DTRLHDGSWVKY
+314 
-326 YFDSNGHYD
+326 
-335 VNTWH
+335 
-340 YNGDTWSYSKGD
+340 
-352 GTQANTEW
+352 
-360 VVAPDGKWYYF
+360 
-371 DEDGEMAHDGWEDT
+371 
-385 RLHDG
+385 
-390 SWVKYYFDSNG
+390 
-401 HYDVNTW
+401 
-408 HYNGDTWSYSK
+408 
-419 GDGTQANTE
+419 
-428 WVVAPDGKWYY
+428 
-439 FDEDGEMAHDGW
+439 
-451 EDTRLHDG
+451 
-459 SWVKYYFDSNGHYN
+459 
-473 NTNNSGNQPQSVNSP
+473 
-488 WHYDGTNWTYSKGDG
+488 
-503 RQASDEWVIAPDGQ
+503 
-517 WYYFESDGEM
+517 
-527 AHDGWVDTN
+527 
-536 CKDGWY
+536 
-542 SYYFDHNG
+542 
-550 HYAVSAWHQDTDG
+550 
-563 TWTYSKGDGRQAS
+563 
-576 DEWVIAPDG
+576 
-585 QWYYF
+585 
-590 ESDGEMAHDGWVDTN
+590 MAHDGWVDTN

-677 GSWDKYY
+677 GSWVKYY
-684 FDSNGHY
+684 FDHNGHY
-691 AVNAKRKA
+691 AVNDKRKA

>member
-136 RVEQTSTTD
+136 KVEQTSTTD

-176 YNKGVTQSSLYA
+176 YNKGVTQSNLYA

-198 NPWHYNG
+198 NTWHYNG

-221 WVIAPDG
+221 WVVATDG

-252 SWVKY
+252 SWEKY

-263 HYDVNTWHYNGDTW
+263 HYAVNTWHYNGDTW

-314 DTRLHDGSWVKY
+314 DTRLHDGSW
-326 YFDSNGHYD
+326 N
-335 VNTWH
+335 
-340 YNGDTWSYSKGD
+340 
-352 GTQANTEW
+352 
-360 VVAPDGKWYYF
+360 
-371 DEDGEMAHDGWEDT
+371 
-385 RLHDG
+385 
-390 SWVKYYFDSNG
+390 
-401 HYDVNTW
+401 
-408 HYNGDTWSYSK
+408 
-419 GDGTQANTE
+419 
-428 WVVAPDGKWYY
+428 
-439 FDEDGEMAHDGW
+439 
-451 EDTRLHDG
+451 
-459 SWVKYYFDSNGHYN
+459 KYYFDSNGHYN

-590 ESDGEMAHDGWVDTN
+590 ESDGEMAHDGWVDTRLH
-605 CKDGWYSY
+605 DGSWVKY
-613 YFDHNGHYAVSAW
+613 YFDHNGHYAVN
-626 HQDTDGTWTYSKG
+626 D
-639 DGRQA
+639 
-644 SDEWVIAPDGQWYY
+644 
-658 FESDGEMA
+658 
-666 HDGWVDTRLHD
+666 
-677 GSWDKYY
+677 
-684 FDSNGHY
+684 
-691 AVNAKRKA
+691 KRKA

-737 SEDQKNDARVAYAI
+737 SEDQKNDARAAYAI
-751 VNGELDA
+751 VNGELDV

-845 IWMGEES
+845 IWMSEES

-906 SNDYDNTESWDSGYG
+906 SHDYDNTESWDSGYG

>member
-252 SWVKY
+252 SWNKY
-257 YFDSNG
+257 YFDG
-263 HYDVNTWHYNGDTW
+263 
-277 SYSKGDGTQANTE
+277 
-290 WVVAPDGKWYYFDE
+290 
-304 DGEMAHDGWE
+304 
-314 DTRLHDGSWVKY
+314 
-326 YFDSNGHYD
+326 
-335 VNTWH
+335 
-340 YNGDTWSYSKGD
+340 
-352 GTQANTEW
+352 
-360 VVAPDGKWYYF
+360 
-371 DEDGEMAHDGWEDT
+371 
-385 RLHDG
+385 
-390 SWVKYYFDSNG
+390 NG

-488 WHYDGTNWTYSKGDG
+488 WHYDGTN
-503 RQASDEWVIAPDGQ
+503 
-517 WYYFESDGEM
+517 
-527 AHDGWVDTN
+527 
-536 CKDGWY
+536 
-542 SYYFDHNG
+542 
-550 HYAVSAWHQDTDG
+550 
-563 TWTYSKGDGRQAS
+563 
-576 DEWVIAPDG
+576 
-585 QWYYF
+585 
-590 ESDGEMAHDGWVDTN
+590 
-605 CKDGWYSY
+605 
-613 YFDHNGHYAVSAW
+613 
-626 HQDTDGTWTYSKG
+626 WTYSKG

>member
-1 MKEKINSLMKNGTK
+1 MKNGTK

-136 RVEQTSTTD
+136 KVEQTSTTD

-176 YNKGVTQSSLYA
+176 YNKGVTQSNLYA

-198 NPWHYNG
+198 NP
-205 DTWSY
+205 
-210 SKGDGTQANTE
+210 
-221 WVIAPDG
+221 
-228 KWYYFD
+228 
-234 EDGEMAHDG
+234 
-243 WEDTRLHDG
+243 
-252 SWVKY
+252 
-257 YFDSNG
+257 
-263 HYDVNTWHYNGDTW
+263 WHYNGDTW

-314 DTRLHDGSWVKY
+314 DTRLHDGSW
-326 YFDSNGHYD
+326 N
-335 VNTWH
+335 
-340 YNGDTWSYSKGD
+340 
-352 GTQANTEW
+352 
-360 VVAPDGKWYYF
+360 
-371 DEDGEMAHDGWEDT
+371 
-385 RLHDG
+385 
-390 SWVKYYFDSNG
+390 
-401 HYDVNTW
+401 
-408 HYNGDTWSYSK
+408 
-419 GDGTQANTE
+419 
-428 WVVAPDGKWYY
+428 
-439 FDEDGEMAHDGW
+439 
-451 EDTRLHDG
+451 
-459 SWVKYYFDSNGHYN
+459 KYYFDSNGHYN

-590 ESDGEMAHDGWVDTN
+590 ESDGEMAHDGWVDTRLH
-605 CKDGWYSY
+605 DGSWVKY
-613 YFDHNGHYAVSAW
+613 YFDHNGHYAVN
-626 HQDTDGTWTYSKG
+626 D
-639 DGRQA
+639 
-644 SDEWVIAPDGQWYY
+644 
-658 FESDGEMA
+658 
-666 HDGWVDTRLHD
+666 
-677 GSWDKYY
+677 
-684 FDSNGHY
+684 
-691 AVNAKRKA
+691 KRKA

-737 SEDQKNDARVAYAI
+737 SEDQKNDARAAYAI

-845 IWMGEES
+845 IWMSEES

-906 SNDYDNTESWDSGYG
+906 SHDYDNTESWDSGYG

>member
-221 WVIAPDG
+221 WVVAPDG

-252 SWVKY
+252 SWNKY

-263 HYDVNTWHYNGDTW
+263 HYAVNTWHYNGDTW

-314 DTRLHDGSWVKY
+314 DTRLHDGSW
-326 YFDSNGHYD
+326 N
-335 VNTWH
+335 
-340 YNGDTWSYSKGD
+340 
-352 GTQANTEW
+352 
-360 VVAPDGKWYYF
+360 
-371 DEDGEMAHDGWEDT
+371 
-385 RLHDG
+385 
-390 SWVKYYFDSNG
+390 
-401 HYDVNTW
+401 
-408 HYNGDTWSYSK
+408 
-419 GDGTQANTE
+419 
-428 WVVAPDGKWYY
+428 
-439 FDEDGEMAHDGW
+439 
-451 EDTRLHDG
+451 
-459 SWVKYYFDSNGHYN
+459 KYYFDSNGHYN

-590 ESDGEMAHDGWVDTN
+590 ESDGEMAHDGWVDTRLH
-605 CKDGWYSY
+605 DGSWVKY
-613 YFDHNGHYAVSAW
+613 YFDHNGHYAVN
-626 HQDTDGTWTYSKG
+626 D
-639 DGRQA
+639 
-644 SDEWVIAPDGQWYY
+644 
-658 FESDGEMA
+658 
-666 HDGWVDTRLHD
+666 
-677 GSWDKYY
+677 
-684 FDSNGHY
+684 
-691 AVNAKRKA
+691 KRKA

-737 SEDQKNDARVAYAI
+737 SEDQKNDARAAYAI

-845 IWMGEES
+845 IWMSEES

>member
-221 WVIAPDG
+221 WV
-228 KWYYFD
+228 
-234 EDGEMAHDG
+234 
-243 WEDTRLHDG
+243 
-252 SWVKY
+252 
-257 YFDSNG
+257 
-263 HYDVNTWHYNGDTW
+263 
-277 SYSKGDGTQANTE
+277 
-290 WVVAPDGKWYYFDE
+290 
-304 DGEMAHDGWE
+304 
-314 DTRLHDGSWVKY
+314 
-326 YFDSNGHYD
+326 
-335 VNTWH
+335 
-340 YNGDTWSYSKGD
+340 
-352 GTQANTEW
+352 
-360 VVAPDGKWYYF
+360 
-371 DEDGEMAHDGWEDT
+371 
-385 RLHDG
+385 
-390 SWVKYYFDSNG
+390 
-401 HYDVNTW
+401 
-408 HYNGDTWSYSK
+408 
-419 GDGTQANTE
+419 
-428 WVVAPDGKWYY
+428 VAPDGKWYY

-488 WHYDGTNWTYSKGDG
+488 WHYDGTN
-503 RQASDEWVIAPDGQ
+503 
-517 WYYFESDGEM
+517 
-527 AHDGWVDTN
+527 
-536 CKDGWY
+536 
-542 SYYFDHNG
+542 
-550 HYAVSAWHQDTDG
+550 
-563 TWTYSKGDGRQAS
+563 WTYSKGDGRQAS

>member
-221 WVIAPDG
+221 WV
-228 KWYYFD
+228 
-234 EDGEMAHDG
+234 
-243 WEDTRLHDG
+243 
-252 SWVKY
+252 
-257 YFDSNG
+257 
-263 HYDVNTWHYNGDTW
+263 
-277 SYSKGDGTQANTE
+277 
-290 WVVAPDGKWYYFDE
+290 
-304 DGEMAHDGWE
+304 
-314 DTRLHDGSWVKY
+314 
-326 YFDSNGHYD
+326 
-335 VNTWH
+335 
-340 YNGDTWSYSKGD
+340 
-352 GTQANTEW
+352 
-360 VVAPDGKWYYF
+360 
-371 DEDGEMAHDGWEDT
+371 
-385 RLHDG
+385 
-390 SWVKYYFDSNG
+390 
-401 HYDVNTW
+401 
-408 HYNGDTWSYSK
+408 
-419 GDGTQANTE
+419 
-428 WVVAPDGKWYY
+428 VAPDGKWYY

-488 WHYDGTNWTYSKGDG
+488 WHYDGTN
-503 RQASDEWVIAPDGQ
+503 
-517 WYYFESDGEM
+517 
-527 AHDGWVDTN
+527 
-536 CKDGWY
+536 
-542 SYYFDHNG
+542 
-550 HYAVSAWHQDTDG
+550 
-563 TWTYSKGDGRQAS
+563 
-576 DEWVIAPDG
+576 
-585 QWYYF
+585 
-590 ESDGEMAHDGWVDTN
+590 
-605 CKDGWYSY
+605 
-613 YFDHNGHYAVSAW
+613 
-626 HQDTDGTWTYSKG
+626 WTYSKG

-845 IWMGEES
+845 IWMSEES

>member
-221 WVIAPDG
+221 WV
-228 KWYYFD
+228 
-234 EDGEMAHDG
+234 
-243 WEDTRLHDG
+243 
-252 SWVKY
+252 
-257 YFDSNG
+257 
-263 HYDVNTWHYNGDTW
+263 
-277 SYSKGDGTQANTE
+277 
-290 WVVAPDGKWYYFDE
+290 VAPDGKWYYFDE

-314 DTRLHDGSWVKY
+314 DTRLHDGSW
-326 YFDSNGHYD
+326 N
-335 VNTWH
+335 
-340 YNGDTWSYSKGD
+340 
-352 GTQANTEW
+352 
-360 VVAPDGKWYYF
+360 
-371 DEDGEMAHDGWEDT
+371 
-385 RLHDG
+385 
-390 SWVKYYFDSNG
+390 
-401 HYDVNTW
+401 
-408 HYNGDTWSYSK
+408 
-419 GDGTQANTE
+419 
-428 WVVAPDGKWYY
+428 
-439 FDEDGEMAHDGW
+439 
-451 EDTRLHDG
+451 
-459 SWVKYYFDSNGHYN
+459 KYYFDSNGHYN

-527 AHDGWVDTN
+527 AHDGWVDTRLH
-536 CKDGWY
+536 DGSWVK
-542 SYYFDHNG
+542 YYFDHNG
-550 HYAVSAWHQDTDG
+550 HYAVND
-563 TWTYSKGDGRQAS
+563 
-576 DEWVIAPDG
+576 
-585 QWYYF
+585 
-590 ESDGEMAHDGWVDTN
+590 
-605 CKDGWYSY
+605 
-613 YFDHNGHYAVSAW
+613 
-626 HQDTDGTWTYSKG
+626 
-639 DGRQA
+639 
-644 SDEWVIAPDGQWYY
+644 
-658 FESDGEMA
+658 
-666 HDGWVDTRLHD
+666 
-677 GSWDKYY
+677 
-684 FDSNGHY
+684 
-691 AVNAKRKA
+691 KRKA

-845 IWMGEES
+845 IWMSEES

-961 A
+961 V

>member
-221 WVIAPDG
+221 WV
-228 KWYYFD
+228 
-234 EDGEMAHDG
+234 
-243 WEDTRLHDG
+243 
-252 SWVKY
+252 
-257 YFDSNG
+257 
-263 HYDVNTWHYNGDTW
+263 
-277 SYSKGDGTQANTE
+277 
-290 WVVAPDGKWYYFDE
+290 VAPDGKWYYFDE

-314 DTRLHDGSWVKY
+314 DTRLHDGSW
-326 YFDSNGHYD
+326 N
-335 VNTWH
+335 
-340 YNGDTWSYSKGD
+340 
-352 GTQANTEW
+352 
-360 VVAPDGKWYYF
+360 
-371 DEDGEMAHDGWEDT
+371 
-385 RLHDG
+385 
-390 SWVKYYFDSNG
+390 
-401 HYDVNTW
+401 
-408 HYNGDTWSYSK
+408 
-419 GDGTQANTE
+419 
-428 WVVAPDGKWYY
+428 
-439 FDEDGEMAHDGW
+439 
-451 EDTRLHDG
+451 
-459 SWVKYYFDSNGHYN
+459 KYYFDSNGHYN

-527 AHDGWVDTN
+527 AHDGWVDTRLH
-536 CKDGWY
+536 DGSWVK
-542 SYYFDHNG
+542 YYFDHNG
-550 HYAVSAWHQDTDG
+550 HYAVND
-563 TWTYSKGDGRQAS
+563 
-576 DEWVIAPDG
+576 
-585 QWYYF
+585 
-590 ESDGEMAHDGWVDTN
+590 
-605 CKDGWYSY
+605 
-613 YFDHNGHYAVSAW
+613 
-626 HQDTDGTWTYSKG
+626 
-639 DGRQA
+639 
-644 SDEWVIAPDGQWYY
+644 
-658 FESDGEMA
+658 
-666 HDGWVDTRLHD
+666 
-677 GSWDKYY
+677 
-684 FDSNGHY
+684 
-691 AVNAKRKA
+691 KRKA

-737 SEDQKNDARVAYAI
+737 SEDQKNDARAAYAI

-845 IWMGEES
+845 IWMSEES

-906 SNDYDNTESWDSGYG
+906 SHDYDNTESWDSGYG

>member
-1 MKEKINSLMKNGTK
+1 MKNGTK

-136 RVEQTSTTD
+136 KVEQTSTTD

-176 YNKGVTQSSLYA
+176 YNKGVTQSNLYA
-188 TMLYATSYSD
+188 TMLYAASYSD
-198 NPWHYNG
+198 
-205 DTWSY
+205 
-210 SKGDGTQANTE
+210 
-221 WVIAPDG
+221 
-228 KWYYFD
+228 
-234 EDGEMAHDG
+234 
-243 WEDTRLHDG
+243 
-252 SWVKY
+252 
-257 YFDSNG
+257 
-263 HYDVNTWHYNGDTW
+263 NTWHYNGDTW

-314 DTRLHDGSWVKY
+314 DTRLHDGSW
-326 YFDSNGHYD
+326 N
-335 VNTWH
+335 
-340 YNGDTWSYSKGD
+340 
-352 GTQANTEW
+352 
-360 VVAPDGKWYYF
+360 
-371 DEDGEMAHDGWEDT
+371 
-385 RLHDG
+385 
-390 SWVKYYFDSNG
+390 
-401 HYDVNTW
+401 
-408 HYNGDTWSYSK
+408 
-419 GDGTQANTE
+419 
-428 WVVAPDGKWYY
+428 
-439 FDEDGEMAHDGW
+439 
-451 EDTRLHDG
+451 
-459 SWVKYYFDSNGHYN
+459 KYYFDSNGHYN

-527 AHDGWVDTN
+527 AHDGWVDTRLH
-536 CKDGWY
+536 DGSWVK
-542 SYYFDHNG
+542 YYFDHNG
-550 HYAVSAWHQDTDG
+550 HYAVND
-563 TWTYSKGDGRQAS
+563 
-576 DEWVIAPDG
+576 
-585 QWYYF
+585 
-590 ESDGEMAHDGWVDTN
+590 
-605 CKDGWYSY
+605 
-613 YFDHNGHYAVSAW
+613 
-626 HQDTDGTWTYSKG
+626 
-639 DGRQA
+639 
-644 SDEWVIAPDGQWYY
+644 
-658 FESDGEMA
+658 
-666 HDGWVDTRLHD
+666 
-677 GSWDKYY
+677 
-684 FDSNGHY
+684 
-691 AVNAKRKA
+691 KRKA

-713 IKGNELAV
+713 IKSNELAV

-737 SEDQKNDARVAYAI
+737 SEDQKNDARAAYAI

-779 FYATL
+779 LYATL

-845 IWMGEES
+845 IWMSEES

-906 SNDYDNTESWDSGYG
+906 SHDYDNTESWDSGYG

-948 AAQAKVNKAKKDL
+948 AAQARVNKAKKDL

>member
-1 MKEKINSLMKNGTK
+1 MKNGTK

-136 RVEQTSTTD
+136 KVEQTSTTD

-221 WVIAPDG
+221 WV
-228 KWYYFD
+228 
-234 EDGEMAHDG
+234 
-243 WEDTRLHDG
+243 
-252 SWVKY
+252 
-257 YFDSNG
+257 
-263 HYDVNTWHYNGDTW
+263 
-277 SYSKGDGTQANTE
+277 
-290 WVVAPDGKWYYFDE
+290 VAPDGKWYYFDE
-304 DGEMAHDGWE
+304 DGEMAHDGWV
-314 DTRLHDGSWVKY
+314 DTLYKDDWYKY
-326 YFDSNGHYD
+326 YFDHNGHYAK
-335 VNTWH
+335 NAWH
-340 YNGDTWSYSKGD
+340 KDDDGNWTYSKAD
-352 GTQANTEW
+352 GTQANEEW
-360 VVAPDGKWYYF
+360 VVVPSGNRYYF
-371 DEDGEMAHDGWEDT
+371 DEDGNMAHDGWEDT

-390 SWVKYYFDSNG
+390 SWN
-401 HYDVNTW
+401 
-408 HYNGDTWSYSK
+408 
-419 GDGTQANTE
+419 
-428 WVVAPDGKWYY
+428 
-439 FDEDGEMAHDGW
+439 
-451 EDTRLHDG
+451 
-459 SWVKYYFDSNGHYN
+459 KYYFDSNGHYN

-527 AHDGWVDTN
+527 AHDGWVDTRLH
-536 CKDGWY
+536 DGSWVK
-542 SYYFDHNG
+542 YYFDHNG
-550 HYAVSAWHQDTDG
+550 HYAVND
-563 TWTYSKGDGRQAS
+563 
-576 DEWVIAPDG
+576 
-585 QWYYF
+585 
-590 ESDGEMAHDGWVDTN
+590 
-605 CKDGWYSY
+605 
-613 YFDHNGHYAVSAW
+613 
-626 HQDTDGTWTYSKG
+626 
-639 DGRQA
+639 
-644 SDEWVIAPDGQWYY
+644 
-658 FESDGEMA
+658 
-666 HDGWVDTRLHD
+666 
-677 GSWDKYY
+677 
-684 FDSNGHY
+684 
-691 AVNAKRKA
+691 KRKA

-713 IKGNELAV
+713 IKSNELAV

-737 SEDQKNDARVAYAI
+737 SEDQKNDARAAYAI

-779 FYATL
+779 LYATL

-875 QADSELFEQ
+875 QTDFELFEQ

-948 AAQAKVNKAKKDL
+948 AAQARVNKAKKDL